1 MSIIKINSE
10 IATASLI
17 DAARGVAKLSGFNFQ
32 LFASTITPDKKK
44 PKKLIS
50 KVFSN
55 QSEHF

>member
-1 MSIIKINSE
+1 MFIIKLNSE

-44 PKKLIS
+44 PKT
-50 KVFSN
+50 
-55 QSEHF
+55 